1 MSELYLVRHAQAS
14 FAAACYD
21 DLSQIGMAQSR
32 LLGQYFVAED
42 IAFDSIVSGEM
53 QRHRQTIDVL
63 RESGVGDACSGV
75 THAGLNEYDF
85 RAMMQS
91 FCEARPDHDLVRAIE
106 TNQGNRKTYFRL
118 LRCVLMAWSENQLA
132 GAPESWSSFQKRVT
146 DARATLQGIAKQ
158 SKRILVVSSGGAISM
173 FLGSVLN
180 LSPNHVFD
188 LNLQIMNTSVTRFFL
203 GPATISL
210 AEFNAVPHLVGRE
223 QAPLRTHS

>member
-21 DLSQIGMAQSR
+21 DLSKIGMAQSR
-32 LLGQYFVAED
+32 LLGQYFAAQE
-42 IAFDSIVSGEM
+42 IAFDGIVGGEM

-63 RESGVGDACSGV
+63 RESGVGDACPGQ
-75 THAGLNEYDF
+75 THTGLNEYDF
-85 RAMMQS
+85 KAMMRS
-91 FCEARPDHDLVRAIE
+91 FCEARPHHELVRAIE
-106 TNQGNRKTYFRL
+106 TNQEDRKAYFRL
-118 LRCVLMAWSENQLA
+118 LRCVLTAWSEDQLP
-132 GAPESWSSFQKRVT
+132 GVPESWSSFQNRVT
-146 DARATLQGIAKQ
+146 DARATLQRMARQ
-158 SKRILVVSSGGAISM
+158 SKCILVVSSGGAISM

-188 LNLQIMNTSVTRFFL
+188 LNLQIMNTGVTRFFF

-223 QAPLRTHS
+223 QARYRTHS